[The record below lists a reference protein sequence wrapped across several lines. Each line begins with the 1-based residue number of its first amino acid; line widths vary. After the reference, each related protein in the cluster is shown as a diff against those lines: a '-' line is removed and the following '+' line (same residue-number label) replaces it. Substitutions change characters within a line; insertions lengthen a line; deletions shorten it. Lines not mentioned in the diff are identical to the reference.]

1 MGVKKNS
8 KNQIIKRS
16 KLRLHS
22 QSGGSKPTNQA
33 ADDQNDELKA
43 RIWQTVAMIPKG
55 KVASYGQIAKLV
67 GYPNHSRY
75 VGSTL
80 RNLPKN
86 TRLPWFR
93 VVNSALRIS
102 QRGGGEARQKRLLL
116 AEDVSFVGE
125 KIARAHRWEAG
136 DD

>member
-1 MGVKKNS
+1 MGVKKKT

-16 KLRLHS
+16 KLRLLS
-22 QSGGSKPTNQA
+22 KSGGSSRTIQGAEDNLVTLR
-33 ADDQNDELKA
+33 EL
-43 RIWQTVAMIPKG
+43 IWQTVAMIPKG

-80 RNLPKN
+80 KNLPKN
-86 TRLPWFR
+86 TRLPWHR
-93 VVNSALRIS
+93 VVNGSLRIS

-116 AEDVSFVGE
+116 KEDVNFIGD
-125 KIARAHRWEAG
+125 KIARAHRWDAG
-136 DD
+136 DV